1 MTIREIEARTGLP
14 RANVRYYESEG
25 LIRPTRGE
33 NGYRNYSEEDCQTL
47 LKIKL
52 LRQLDC
58 SLEDIRAV
66 QLGELPLED
75 LLARQL
81 AGLRARQSEL
91 EQARLLCEQLQADR
105 VAVIFW
111 SRERITPDPAGRPRS
126 GWTA

>member
-58 SLEDIRAV
+58 SLEDIRALKAAGV
-66 QLGELPLED
+66 AGPIIGKAYYTGAIDLAQAIALGKGAQL
-75 LLARQL
+75 
-81 AGLRARQSEL
+81 
-91 EQARLLCEQLQADR
+91 
-105 VAVIFW
+105 
-111 SRERITPDPAGRPRS
+111 
-126 GWTA
+126 

>member
-52 LRQLDC
+52 
-58 SLEDIRAV
+58 
-66 QLGELPLED
+66 
-75 LLARQL
+75 
-81 AGLRARQSEL
+81 
-91 EQARLLCEQLQADR
+91 
-105 VAVIFW
+105 
-111 SRERITPDPAGRPRS
+111 
-126 GWTA
+126 